1 MASPEHPSPQSEN
14 QTGFTDESL
23 RMLETEEGQLNAVF
37 ACFGSAAQHAQ
48 LFEESLAKFLLVYNK
63 IADSTLSLQ
72 DLEVLEA
79 KLQKKT
85 MGSLLRELSNYV
97 TIQEE
102 SVARN
107 LDEALKLRNFLM
119 HNFFIA
125 RGQSLK
131 SEEGRLSLLTELVEI
146 ERMLEQSCVITNAMR
161 IAMCQTLGFQEN
173 ESVT

>member
-1 MASPEHPSPQSEN
+1 
-14 QTGFTDESL
+14 
-23 RMLETEEGQLNAVF
+23 MLETEEGQLNAVF

-63 IADSTLSLQ
+63 IANSTLSLQ
-72 DLEVLEA
+72 DLDMLEA

-107 LDEALKLRNFLM
+107 LAEALNLRNFLM

-125 RGQSLK
+125 RDQGLK
-131 SEEGRLSLLTELVEI
+131 SEEGRLS
-146 ERMLEQSCVITNAMR
+146 
-161 IAMCQTLGFQEN
+161 
-173 ESVT
+173 